1 MKTNS
6 IYVGCTGFNYN
17 SWKAKCGG
25 FYPPRIDNK
34 HLLDFY
40 VTLFS
45 CCEINST
52 FYNIPKLE
60 TTQRWAKSL
69 PEEFVIT
76 AKLPKIISQAEN
88 LAATENELLFF
99 LNAMEPL
106 KKNLGPFILQCHP
119 NFDKNKFSF
128 QHLEEFLDFFPL
140 DKFELAVEL
149 RHTSWYNED
158 TFDLLNN
165 KNVGIVSS
173 YLPYLSFDFFEEV
186 KNEYC
191 YIRLI
196 GSHNQEIELGKEGV
210 NREEHYIEIISR
222 FNELMR
228 NKKKFGAFVM
238 VNNHYSGY
246 APPIAKKI
254 IEKFIEF
261 GYEPVKPIVT
271 AYKGQSNLSDFFS

>member
-1 MKTNS
+1 
-6 IYVGCTGFNYN
+6 
-17 SWKAKCGG
+17 
-25 FYPPRIDNK
+25 
-34 HLLDFY
+34 
-40 VTLFS
+40 
-45 CCEINST
+45 
-52 FYNIPKLE
+52 
-60 TTQRWAKSL
+60 
-69 PEEFVIT
+69 
-76 AKLPKIISQAEN
+76 
-88 LAATENELLFF
+88 
-99 LNAMEPL
+99 
-106 KKNLGPFILQCHP
+106 
-119 NFDKNKFSF
+119 
-128 QHLEEFLDFFPL
+128 
-140 DKFELAVEL
+140 
-149 RHTSWYNED
+149 SWYDED

-173 YLPYLSFDFFEEV
+173 YLPYLSFNLFEEV
-186 KNEYC
+186 KKEYC

-261 GYEPVKPIVT
+261 GYEPVKPLVT